1 MDGPI
6 SSVRFFQFLKE
17 EQEGRLLGWG
27 ANEIILLIEIISHGL
42 EFIKN
47 IFNLFSPISHFG
59 FFFPY
64 TKTSFYGCSPLI
76 IHRSSSY
83 KFK

>member
-27 ANEIILLIEIISHGL
+27 ANEIISHGL

-64 TKTSFYGCSPLI
+64 TKTSFHGYSPLI